1 MKLLKRS
8 RNHVQRDI
16 SAQVKVWIMDII
28 IHVLQEQKAI
38 NLNVFLVL
46 LDTIALMIKCNIGIM
61 KILCV
66 ITEKADTV
74 KQARDIVIFEKI
86 SAAQSVKQDSMGMVM
101 FFDDL

>member
-1 MKLLKRS
+1 MKLLKHF

-28 IHVLQEQKAI
+28 IHVVQEQKAI
-38 NLNVFLVL
+38 ELHVFLVL
-46 LDTIALMIKCNIGIM
+46 LGTIALMIICKNMIINIIRVSQKM
-61 KILCV
+61 
-66 ITEKADTV
+66 ADTV
-74 KQARDIVIFEKI
+74 KQARVNVIFEKI